1 MGKRLYGVPNSVKN
15 TVKNELYQF
24 WKNQE
29 LLEEMKLDII
39 NESGAA
45 DGQPRGNAISNTTQQ
60 KAMRIMSNRRIIETE
75 RRIGFIKEAIKRLT
89 PEEYEVFEIIFKEG
103 YNQRLAE
110 TQKYISKNTY
120 YNTIDKIVYYTAL
133 EFGYI

>member
-1 MGKRLYGVPNSVKN
+1 MPKKYKVPHSVKR
-15 TVKNELYQF
+15 TIKDELYQY

-29 LLEEMKLDII
+29 LLEEMKIDII
-39 NESGAA
+39 EESGRTL
-45 DGQPRGNAISNTTQQ
+45 DGQPKGNKKTDPTQQ
-60 KAMRIMSNRRIIETE
+60 KTMALLRNRRIIETE
-75 RRIGFIKEAIKRLT
+75 RRLGFIREATKRLT
-89 PEEYEVFEIIFKEG
+89 KEEYEVFELIFKEG